1 MRTETIIALMCIFLA
16 GMWAGVEVSEKLKRD
31 YAVEQAYG
39 ARIADQVVAGVGR
52 E

>member
-1 MRTETIIALMCIFLA
+1 MRAETILGLMCIFLA

-39 ARIADQVVAGVGR
+39 ARIAGEVVAGIGR
-52 E
+52 K